1 VSDITESA
9 QKMSP
14 VKQALIALEEMQAKL
29 DRIEQERTEP
39 IAIIGMAC
47 RFPGGA
53 QDPESFW
60 RLLRDGVDTVT
71 EVPPER
77 WDADAYYDPDPQAQG
92 KMSTRWGSFLRDVD
106 QFDAAFFG
114 IAPREASSMDPQQR
128 LLLEVAW
135 EAFERAGQTAE
146 QLRGSSTGVFVGIYG
161 SDYFLAQY
169 DEPGEMD
176 MYSGTGTSH
185 SIAAGRLSYVWDLRG
200 PSVAIDTACSS
211 SLVALHLA
219 CQSLRSRECDR
230 ALAAGVNLLLS
241 PWPTLNASRMRL
253 LAPDGRCKT
262 FDARADGI
270 VRGEGCAVLVLKRLS
285 DARSAHD
292 PILALIRG
300 SAVNQDGHSSGLTA
314 PNALA
319 QQAVIRQALAQAR
332 LTPEQITLVEAHG
345 TGTAL
350 GDPIEV
356 EALTAVL
363 DPPGNPVRPPCF
375 LGSVKANLGHLE
387 AAAGLASVVKV
398 VLALQQAQIPA
409 QLHFQRLNPAISLD
423 TSRFRI
429 PTSLTPWTV
438 PEGSR
443 RVASVSSFGW
453 SGTNAHVVLEEA
465 PALPVSPSAAPSEPA
480 TSAPQPALLPLSA
493 RTQPALLALAQRY
506 LPLLDSL
513 PAELFPSLCS
523 SASQRRSHLPARLAL
538 LASSPSQ
545 AASRLRSFLDHPD
558 LPADHPGLAAGLLP
572 PGGRPRLVWVF
583 PGQGWQ
589 FPGMVRPLLS
599 RFPAFQQSF
608 SSCQQALLAAGIPPL
623 DELLAQ
629 PERWLQLDVLQPL
642 LFAIQVSLASLWLS
656 WGLLPDALIGHSL
669 GEVAAAH
676 LAGVLSLEQA
686 ATIVAER
693 SRLLEQLRGQGAM
706 LSVELSEQ
714 EAELLLAQQGWQTD
728 LAVAVSNGPHSSV
741 LAGSRPA
748 LDAVERF
755 LQARQV
761 NARWVEVPVA
771 SHCGQVEPILPAL
784 RSRLAGLRGHQGHLA
799 WYSTVSGLRQE
810 GEGLT
815 GEYWVRNL
823 RQRVRLWAAVQ
834 AVLSEG
840 PASFVE
846 ISAHPVLVGSLA
858 QGLAEVDKA
867 SLALWSLRRERA
879 EEECL
884 LESLAQL
891 YVRGHEPAWDRLLP
905 APPRWVD
912 LPTYPWQHERFWF
925 EEQPHAELQRWASSF
940 TRRQFAGHP
949 FLGQYIHTP
958 VHSDTHVWYMDL
970 GPGSIPYLGEHRV
983 QELCLLPAAASVE
996 LALAA
1001 AAAVLGGCPWRLEQV
1016 ILHKA
1021 LIFTEEKPQS
1031 IQFIMR
1037 TALPGSAG
1045 FQIYS
1050 NAPGDEENS
1059 SRWELHT
1066 TGSISRASKEAAAEQ
1081 TICLAERQEH
1091 CLRNMPQEA
1100 FYERLEATGLQY
1112 GKSFRAVEECWLG
1125 EDEAIGRVRLP
1136 QPLQSEATAYQVH
1149 PVLLD
1154 ACLQLLEVLI
1164 PSHQGDSYVPICLK
1178 NIAIYSSP
1186 TENAWGYARLHIL
1199 SSDIE
1204 KEVRGEVRLLDD
1216 NGQLILFVEEVT
1228 LQRLEGS
1235 HKVARQIDNWLY
1247 EWRWHALSNLPNEE
1261 ERSGM
1266 PGGRWLVFADE
1277 GGVGQRIQAL
1287 LEQQGEECTLI
1298 SLGSACARLSSRQ
1311 WSFDPRCR
1319 EELPNL
1325 LQDILGASHTPY
1337 RGIVHLWSLPYGSE
1351 ANPVDVEL
1359 LDYTHT
1365 LGCYSVL
1372 ALVQALTRMGWRDAP
1387 RLWLITAGSQDVE
1400 GHPNR
1405 LIDIAQLPLWGL
1417 GRTIVYEHPELRCTC
1432 IDLSQ
1437 TFQEDELPGLWSEL
1451 QTETHETQVA
1461 LRGQKRYG
1469 ARLTRLPLSEHL
1481 ASSLSLQQLASAR
1494 ETAYGLATSKPGVLE
1509 NLYLQAEERR
1519 TPGPGEIEIAVYA
1532 AGLNFLDVLSAM
1544 GIRPDWQ
1551 GEPLWFGLE
1560 CAGVVVAVGEGVKHI
1575 ASGDEVVAVVPGAFK
1590 TFVTA
1595 NATLVAPKP
1604 RELSFVQA
1612 AGLPIAFM
1620 TASHALEHLARLQ
1633 PGERVLIHAAAGG
1646 VGQAAIQ
1653 IARSIGAEIFATAG
1667 SPDKRAFLREQGIKH
1682 IFDSRNLD
1690 FAEQILQITRGKGV
1704 DVVLNALSGEAIPAS
1719 LQVLAPYG
1727 RFLEIGK
1734 KDIYENHSLGLLPF
1748 HKNLCYFAIDLAR
1761 MLHERTE
1768 HCGALLRTVLE
1779 RVAQGQW
1786 SPLPSRTFP
1795 FAQAG
1800 EAFRYMA
1807 QARHTGKIVFE
1818 VSDSP
1823 VMIRKP
1829 QQRPSTPPECTYLIT
1844 GGLGGVGLQ
1853 VARWLIEQRGARHL
1867 VLVGLHGP
1875 NAATQKELE
1884 LLART
1889 GARVVVKEADVTQ
1902 YAQIADVLR
1911 EVVQTMPPL
1920 RGVFHA
1926 AGLLDDG
1933 LLLHQDWSR
1942 FKRVLE
1948 PKLIGAW
1955 NLHTLTV
1962 DLPLDYFVL
1971 FSSIT
1976 SLLGSPGQG
1985 NYAAANAFLDGLAH
1999 YRRAAGLPAI
2009 SINWGPWAQV
2019 GLAAAQANRGG
2030 RLAFRGIAS
2039 LQPQQGLEA
2048 LAEVLQH
2055 DTEQVAVVD
2064 FRPRQWCQ
2072 FYPQIAQTALLDILL
2087 SEAQAE
2093 SREARSNIRAAL
2105 QECEPVQRRAL
2116 LEKHLR
2122 EQIAQ
2127 VLQLSPERIDQRT
2140 VLSSLGFDS
2149 LMALELRNRLEISL
2163 GLTLSGTLVW
2173 GYPTITDL
2181 ATHLAQQMGI
2191 SLEAVPLI
2199 NASTE
2204 RETPTTP
2211 ETTEL
2216 EQLSEAEIAAL
2227 LEKELAHIDE
2237 GRLE

>member
-1 VSDITESA
+1 MSDLLKQIA
-9 QKMSP
+9 NLSP
-14 VKQALIALEEMQAKL
+14 KQLALLAMRTQSKL
-29 DRIEQERTEP
+29 DAIEQERTEP

-285 DARSAHD
+285 DALASHD

-363 DPPGNPVRPPCF
+363 DPPGNPARPPCF

-506 LPLLDSL
+506 LSLLASL

-545 AASRLRSFLDHPD
+545 AAERLRSFLDHPD
-558 LPADHPGLAAGLLP
+558 LPADQPGLAAGLLP

-741 LAGSRPA
+741 LAGSRSA

-823 RQRVRLWAAVQ
+823 RERVRLWAAVQ

-840 PASFVE
+840 PATFVE

-912 LPTYPWQHERFWF
+912 LPTYPWQHERYWITNRRVPRGKSRKHLLA
-925 EEQPHAELQRWASSF
+925 QPGKAQH
-940 TRRQFAGHP
+940 HP
-949 FLGQYIHTP
+949 FLGDAQTLATQAD
-958 VHSDTHVWYMDL
+958 VHFWDTEIDTEMF
-970 GPGSIPYLGEHRV
+970 PYLADHQIAGQIV
-983 QELCLLPAAASVE
+983 LPATAYME

-1001 AAAVLGGCPWRLEQV
+1001 SA
-1016 ILHKA
+1016 H
-1021 LIFTEEKPQS
+1021 
-1031 IQFIMR
+1031 
-1037 TALPGSAG
+1037 ALP
-1045 FQIYS
+1045 
-1050 NAPGDEENS
+1050 P
-1059 SRWELHT
+1059 
-1066 TGSISRASKEAAAEQ
+1066 
-1081 TICLAERQEH
+1081 
-1091 CLRNMPQEA
+1091 
-1100 FYERLEATGLQY
+1100 
-1112 GKSFRAVEECWLG
+1112 
-1125 EDEAIGRVRLP
+1125 
-1136 QPLQSEATAYQVH
+1136 
-1149 PVLLD
+1149 
-1154 ACLQLLEVLI
+1154 
-1164 PSHQGDSYVPICLK
+1164 
-1178 NIAIYSSP
+1178 SSP
-1186 TENAWGYARLHIL
+1186 ASFPPCSLH
-1199 SSDIE
+1199 D
-1204 KEVRGEVRLLDD
+1204 LLLHD
-1216 NGQLILFVEEVT
+1216 
-1228 LQRLEGS
+1228 
-1235 HKVARQIDNWLY
+1235 
-1247 EWRWHALSNLPNEE
+1247 
-1261 ERSGM
+1261 
-1266 PGGRWLVFADE
+1266 
-1277 GGVGQRIQAL
+1277 AL
-1287 LEQQGEECTLI
+1287 LLPPPD
-1298 SLGSACARLSSRQ
+1298 SS
-1311 WSFDPRCR
+1311 
-1319 EELPNL
+1319 
-1325 LQDILGASHTPY
+1325 
-1337 RGIVHLWSLPYGSE
+1337 
-1351 ANPVDVEL
+1351 
-1359 LDYTHT
+1359 
-1365 LGCYSVL
+1365 
-1372 ALVQALTRMGWRDAP
+1372 
-1387 RLWLITAGSQDVE
+1387 
-1400 GHPNR
+1400 
-1405 LIDIAQLPLWGL
+1405 
-1417 GRTIVYEHPELRCTC
+1417 
-1432 IDLSQ
+1432 
-1437 TFQEDELPGLWSEL
+1437 
-1451 QTETHETQVA
+1451 
-1461 LRGQKRYG
+1461 
-1469 ARLTRLPLSEHL
+1469 
-1481 ASSLSLQQLASAR
+1481 SSLSLQVLLSSTSRLQIFSRPNSSSAPWRLHASAR
-1494 ETAYGLATSKPGVLE
+1494 LAPPSLPDSSAPSVSLDELRALCPHPLSVTTFYQRLRTQGLAYGP
-1509 NLYLQAEERR
+1509 
-1519 TPGPGEIEIAVYA
+1519 
-1532 AGLNFLDVLSAM
+1532 
-1544 GIRPDWQ
+1544 
-1551 GEPLWFGLE
+1551 
-1560 CAGVVVAVGEGVKHI
+1560 
-1575 ASGDEVVAVVPGAFK
+1575 
-1590 TFVTA
+1590 
-1595 NATLVAPKP
+1595 
-1604 RELSFVQA
+1604 
-1612 AGLPIAFM
+1612 
-1620 TASHALEHLARLQ
+1620 
-1633 PGERVLIHAAAGG
+1633 
-1646 VGQAAIQ
+1646 
-1653 IARSIGAEIFATAG
+1653 SIPPSWT
-1667 SPDKRAFLREQGIKH
+1667 
-1682 IFDSRNLD
+1682 
-1690 FAEQILQITRGKGV
+1690 
-1704 DVVLNALSGEAIPAS
+1704 PAS
-1719 LQVLAPYG
+1719 
-1727 RFLEIGK
+1727 RF
-1734 KDIYENHSLGLLPF
+1734 
-1748 HKNLCYFAIDLAR
+1748 
-1761 MLHERTE
+1761 
-1768 HCGALLRTVLE
+1768 
-1779 RVAQGQW
+1779 W
-1786 SPLPSRTFP
+1786 PLPSPTLTLTLTPTPTPASICPSPSNTSSSSLPCAPLSTATLAYVPPLPTLTTSWPISPSTTPPAIPSPISRACSSPASPCPLSPPPGLASFP
-1795 FAQAG
+1795 SLIASIPSPGARLPLFLLPLPSPRLPLPLPAG
-1800 EAFRYMA
+1800 SCWLLLALWPPSSLS
-1807 QARHTGKIVFE
+1807 TW
-1818 VSDSP
+1818 
-1823 VMIRKP
+1823 
-1829 QQRPSTPPECTYLIT
+1829 RPSASPACSALPSPLTSLPPTPRPSHAISSPICASSLAPAWDCSTSGASLLLPLLPNPPS
-1844 GGLGGVGLQ
+1844 LGK
-1853 VARWLIEQRGARHL
+1853 
-1867 VLVGLHGP
+1867 P
-1875 NAATQKELE
+1875 PAAAAASWPASPCSLCPLSP
-1884 LLART
+1884 LLASGSLPPAPRPSPCPP
-1889 GARVVVKEADVTQ
+1889 
-1902 YAQIADVLR
+1902 
-1911 EVVQTMPPL
+1911 PPL
-1920 RGVFHA
+1920 
-1926 AGLLDDG
+1926 LLC
-1933 LLLHQDWSR
+1933 S
-1942 FKRVLE
+1942 
-1948 PKLIGAW
+1948 PAPSGAW
-1955 NLHTLTV
+1955 
-1962 DLPLDYFVL
+1962 
-1971 FSSIT
+1971 
-1976 SLLGSPGQG
+1976 
-1985 NYAAANAFLDGLAH
+1985 AA
-1999 YRRAAGLPAI
+1999 
-2009 SINWGPWAQV
+2009 S
-2019 GLAAAQANRGG
+2019 
-2030 RLAFRGIAS
+2030 
-2039 LQPQQGLEA
+2039 
-2048 LAEVLQH
+2048 
-2055 DTEQVAVVD
+2055 
-2064 FRPRQWCQ
+2064 
-2072 FYPQIAQTALLDILL
+2072 
-2087 SEAQAE
+2087 
-2093 SREARSNIRAAL
+2093 
-2105 QECEPVQRRAL
+2105 
-2116 LEKHLR
+2116 
-2122 EQIAQ
+2122 
-2127 VLQLSPERIDQRT
+2127 
-2140 VLSSLGFDS
+2140 
-2149 LMALELRNRLEISL
+2149 
-2163 GLTLSGTLVW
+2163 
-2173 GYPTITDL
+2173 
-2181 ATHLAQQMGI
+2181 
-2191 SLEAVPLI
+2191 
-2199 NASTE
+2199 
-2204 RETPTTP
+2204 
-2211 ETTEL
+2211 
-2216 EQLSEAEIAAL
+2216 
-2227 LEKELAHIDE
+2227 
-2237 GRLE
+2237 